1 MDADRWALLSP
12 LLDELL
18 ELDDDLRQR
27 RLAQLQMAD
36 RALAAELRQLL
47 AVEKQSDAFIA
58 EPLLARHEQQA
69 LVGDRIGAYRLLQL
83 LGAGGMGQV
92 WLALDEGSPHAGRVA
107 LKLLRADLADPHLRS
122 RFLRERDILA
132 SLDHPQIPRL
142 RHAGSDGTGQL
153 YLALDYVQGE
163 PITAY
168 CQQHGLSTAA
178 CIDLFLH
185 VCAALSHVHARGVVH
200 RDLKPSNIL
209 VNPQGKVSLLDF
221 GIAQR
226 TDDPPETIP
235 ASGDRTFTLHY
246 AAPEQIRG
254 EATAETV
261 DVYSLGVVLYELLAG
276 QKPYR
281 LRRQSDAEWERAVMR
296 AEVTPP
302 SAALDHQQVS
312 AGVADPTKRATS
324 LRGDLDAIVLK
335 ALQKSAGDRYA
346 TVEAL
351 ADDLRRWQRGQNVSA
366 ASHAT
371 PQRWLQWIRRNL
383 TGQTANA

>member
-18 ELDDDLRQR
+18 ELDNDLRKR
-27 RLAQLQMAD
+27 RLAQLELGD
-36 RALAAELRQLL
+36 PALTAELRQLL

-58 EPLLARHEQQA
+58 QPLLARHEQQA

-92 WLALDEGSPHAGRVA
+92 WLAIDERSPGAGRVA
-107 LKLLRADLADPHLRS
+107 LKLLRADLADPHLRG

-132 SLDHPQIPRL
+132 SLSHPQIPRL
-142 RHAGSDGTGQL
+142 RDAGSDSGGQL
-153 YLALDYVQGE
+153 YLALDYIQGE
-163 PITAY
+163 PITTY
-168 CQQHGLSTAA
+168 CQQHGLPSDR
-178 CIDLFLH
+178 CVELFLH
-185 VCAALSHVHARGVVH
+185 VCAALSHVHSRGVVH

-209 VNPQGKVSLLDF
+209 VDSQGKVSLLDF

-226 TDDPPETIP
+226 ADDPADAIP
-235 ASGDRTFTLHY
+235 ASSDRTFTLHY

-254 EATAETV
+254 EASAATA

-281 LRRQSDAEWERAVMR
+281 LRRQSDAEWERAVLR

-302 SAALDHQQVS
+302 SAALDHQQI
-312 AGVADPTKRATS
+312 APGVVDLAERAAS
-324 LRGDLDAIVLK
+324 VRGTLDAIVLK
-335 ALQKSAGDRYA
+335 SLHKSPADRYPS
-346 TVEAL
+346 VDAL
-351 ADDLRRWQRGQNVSA
+351 ADDLSRWQRGQSVSA
-366 ASHAT
+366 VSQAT
-371 PQRWLQWIRRNL
+371 PHRWLQWIRRNL
-383 TGQTANA
+383 ARQTADA

>member
-18 ELDDDLRQR
+18 ELDDDLRHR
-27 RLAQLQMAD
+27 RLAQLKIAD
-36 RALAAELRQLL
+36 PALASELRQLL

-58 EPLLARHEQQA
+58 EPLMARHEQHA

-83 LGAGGMGQV
+83 LGTGGMGQV
-92 WLALDEGSPHAGRVA
+92 WLALDERSPDAGRVA
-107 LKLLRADLADPHLRS
+107 LKLLRADLADPHLRG

-132 SLDHPQIPRL
+132 SLGHPQIPRL
-142 RHAGSDGTGQL
+142 RDAGSDAGGQL
-153 YLALDYVQGE
+153 YLALDYIQGQ
-163 PITAY
+163 PITTR
-168 CQQHGLSTAA
+168 CQQLGLSPEA
-178 CIDLFLH
+178 CVALFLH
-185 VCAALSHVHARGVVH
+185 VCAALSHVHSRGVVH

-209 VNPQGKVSLLDF
+209 VDVEGKISLLDF

-226 TDDPPETIP
+226 VNDAADAIP

-254 EATAETV
+254 EPCATTA

-281 LRRQSDAEWERAVMR
+281 LRRQSDAEWERAVLR

-302 SAALDHQQVS
+302 SAALDQQHAS
-312 AGVADPTKRATS
+312 AGVADPAKRVTR
-324 LRGDLDAIVLK
+324 LRGALDAIVLK
-335 ALQKSAGDRYA
+335 ALRKSACDRYPSVDA
-346 TVEAL
+346 F
-351 ADDLRRWQRGQNVSA
+351 ADDLCRWQRGQSVSA
-366 ASHAT
+366 EPHAA
-371 PQRWLQWIRRNL
+371 PHRWLQWIRRNL
-383 TGQTANA
+383 AGQTADA